1 MNVHLLSHIADT
13 VRNWGPLWAYSCFIY
28 ETMNGHLKK
37 MFHGTK
43 DMTKQVH
50 HYVLSVILY
59 SLQPKQNMYLL
70 EGWWC

>member
-43 DMTKQVH
+43 DMTKQVY
-50 HYVLSVILY
+50 HYVLSVKL
-59 SLQPKQNMYLL
+59 
-70 EGWWC
+70 